1 MSELARTPL
10 YQRHREAGARL
21 VPFAGWEMPVQ
32 YAGVIDEVRAVRHDA
47 GLFDVSHMG
56 QLRVTGAAAE
66 ACLQRALSN
75 DLARIEVGHAQYTLL
90 TNERGGIVD
99 DLIAY
104 REQDGFLLVVNASN
118 IATDLAH
125 LSLQLTGEQV
135 ALADESPVHA
145 MLALQGP
152 RALALLGPL
161 REAGFDAAAAP
172 PFAFGSMRV
181 AGVECTCARTGYT
194 GEPGVELIC
203 RSADAVRLWD
213 AIVAA
218 GAVPCG
224 LGARDALRLEVCY
237 PLHGQDITPETNA
250 IEAGLGW
257 VCALDKEF
265 TGAAELRRTKA
276 AGRARALVAF
286 AMVEP
291 RAIPRPGCEIVVGDT
306 AIGTVTSG
314 TFSPTLG
321 SGIGMGYVPSAL
333 AGLGTPITVDVR
345 GRALAATVARK
356 PLYSK
361 EL

>member
-10 YQRHREAGARL
+10 FERHRAAGARL

-32 YAGVIDEVRAVRHDA
+32 YAGVIDEVRAVRTGA

-56 QLRVTGAAAE
+56 QLRLGGAAAE
-66 ACLQRALSN
+66 AFLQRVLSN
-75 DLARIEVGHAQYTLL
+75 DLGRIEPGHAQYTLL
-90 TNERGGIVD
+90 TNESGGIVD

-104 REQDGFLLVVNASN
+104 REAGGFLLVVNASN
-118 IATDLAH
+118 IAADVAH
-125 LSLQLTGEQV
+125 LRARIGADDATLS
-135 ALADESPVHA
+135 DESPAHA

-152 RALALLGPL
+152 RALALLGTL
-161 REAGFDAAAAP
+161 RDGGFDPLAAP
-172 PFAFGSMRV
+172 PFAFGSLRV
-181 AGVECTCARTGYT
+181 SGVDCTCARTGYT

-203 RSADAVRLWD
+203 AAGDAVRLWD
-213 AIVAA
+213 ALVAA

-237 PLHGQDITPETNA
+237 PLHGQDITPETDA

-257 VCALDKEF
+257 VCSLAKEF
-265 TGAAELRRTKA
+265 TGAAALRRTTA

-286 AMVEP
+286 RMVEP
-291 RAIPRPGCEIVVGDT
+291 RAIPRPGCPIVDGD
-306 AIGTVTSG
+306 AAVGTVTSG

-321 SGIGMGYVPSAL
+321 AGIGMGYVPIAL
-333 AGLGTPITVDVR
+333 AEPGTEITIDVR

-361 EL
+361 ES